1 MSNIIDW
8 HDNLADVPAFYTGT
22 GSSNLVPSTF
32 PVAIDGR
39 PYMIDQKSG
48 DFTRGFEARIRD
60 TFDQATEP
68 GESTINPQGLWRR
81 SQNSWHV
88 GAGQV
93 YGDVDSTPFRFYK
106 SKGINPWT
114 KGQLTLL
121 NSTSLL
127 SLSATGDNA
136 KLLTANDRLYAVNNA
151 TLSHTA
157 DPFVAS
163 PTWVTCTHEGSTPSG
178 SIQAQTTDGFRVYVA
193 YPSDGVR
200 RSDTNTSVISSTKV
214 AGSTTGDYTMLGFAK
229 NYVFGGVGNILQNI
243 SGSTE
248 SALITHRD
256 TNFRWVDVATGQNAI
271 YAAGWSGNNSQV
283 FKITITDDSASLR
296 NGGVALELPTGEI
309 ITAIHGYLGFVLIG
323 TNKGVR
329 FCSTDNQ
336 SNLVSG
342 PLIATPYAVNDFTT
356 EGRFAWFTYTNYD
369 GLSTGLGRLDLSVF
383 SSINTPAWATDLMYT
398 AVPNVVLPVTS
409 CVTFAS
415 KRVFVVAGLGI
426 VIENSATPVDSGEI
440 ETGKFRWGIMDRK
453 FVVKLDMRTLNL
465 KGSVAVA
472 TASDNTDYVTNG
484 KSSTSSETQHTFTG
498 SESKMIEAGF
508 KMTLTKGT
516 SSTDIP
522 VVTRFTARAYVT
534 PTRSQFFKVPI
545 LLHRQLNVWG
555 KTYTVDV
562 DAELSELRQLVLD
575 PHIVSYQEGEEV
587 FSVIVE
593 DIEWKPIDAY
603 DRKWQWD
610 GTAIVTMRSMQE

>member
-22 GSSNLVPSTF
+22 GSSNLVPSVF

-93 YGDVDSTPFRFYK
+93 YGDVDSTPFRFFK
-106 SKGINPWT
+106 SKGINPWN
-114 KGQLTLL
+114 KGQLTLH
-121 NSTSLL
+121 NSTTLL
-127 SLSATGDNA
+127 SLTATADNA
-136 KLLTANDRLYAVNNA
+136 QVIVAGDRLYAINA
-151 TLSHTA
+151 GVVSYTL

-163 PTWVTCTHEGSTPSG
+163 PTWVTTTHESTTPTG
-178 SIQAQTTDGFRVYVA
+178 SIQATTTDGFRVYVA
-193 YPSDGVR
+193 YPNDGVR
-200 RSDTNTSVISSTKV
+200 STNTSGSVISNTKV
-214 AGSTTGDYTMLGFAK
+214 AGTTTGNYTMLGFAK
-229 NYVFGGVGNILQNI
+229 NYVFGGVSNVLNNI
-243 SGSTE
+243 SGATE
-248 SALITHRD
+248 VAFITHRD
-256 TNFRWVDVATGQNAI
+256 TNFRWVDIATGQNAI

-283 FKITITDDSASLR
+283 FKITISDDSASLR

-309 ITAIHGYLGFVLIG
+309 ITAIKGYLGFVLIG

-336 SNLVSG
+336 SNLISG
-342 PLIATPYAVNDFTT
+342 PLIATPNAVYDFTT

-369 GLSTGLGRLDLSVF
+369 GVSTGLGRLDLSVF
-383 SSINTPAWATDLMYT
+383 SSPNTPAWATDLMYT
-398 AVPNVVLPVTS
+398 STAAVKS
-409 CVTFAS
+409 CDTILS
-415 KRVFVVAGLGI
+415 KRVFVVTGAGI
-426 VIENSATPVDSGEI
+426 VVENTASPVATGQI

-453 FVVKLDMRTLNL
+453 FVVKLDLRTLNL

-472 TASDNTDYVTNG
+472 TALDNEDYVTNG
-484 KSSTSSETQHTFTG
+484 TSTVSTETQHTFNGT
-498 SESKMIEAGF
+498 EKKMIEAGF
-508 KMTLTKGT
+508 KITLTKG
-516 SSTDIP
+516 SLASDIP
-522 VVTRFTARAYVT
+522 VLTRFTARAYVT
-534 PTRSQFFKVPI
+534 PTRSQFFKVPV
-545 LLHRQLNVWG
+545 LLHRTLNMWG
-555 KTYTVDV
+555 RPYTVDV
-562 DAELSELRQLVLD
+562 ESELSELRQLVLD
-575 PHIVSYQEGEEV
+575 PHIVLYQEGNEI
-587 FSVIVE
+587 FSVVVE
-593 DIEWKPIDAY
+593 DVEWKPIDAH
-603 DRKWQWD
+603 DRKWEWD

>member
-8 HDNLADVPAFYTGT
+8 HDNLADAPAFYTGT
-22 GSSNLVPSTF
+22 GSSNLVPSVF

-93 YGDVDSTPFRFYK
+93 YGDVDSTPFRFFK
-106 SKGINPWT
+106 SKGINPWN

-127 SLSATGDNA
+127 SLSATGTNA
-136 KLLTANDRLYAVNNA
+136 RVIPANNRLYAINNNDIKF
-151 TLSHTA
+151 TT
-157 DPFVAS
+157 DPFAATPS
-163 PTWVTCTHEGSTPSG
+163 WTTCTHGGTAPTG
-178 SIQAQTTDGFRVYVA
+178 DIQAVTTDGFRVYA
-193 YPSDGVR
+193 AWPSNGVR
-200 RSDTNTSVISSTKV
+200 RTDTDTSEVAATKFV
-214 AGSTTGDYTMLGFAK
+214 DTANNYYMLGFAK
-229 NYVFGGVGNILQNI
+229 NYVFGSFSNILQNI
-243 SGSTE
+243 SAGTE
-248 SALITHRD
+248 APLITHRD
-256 TNFRWVDVATGQNAI
+256 ANFRWVDVATGQNAI

-283 FKITITDDSASLR
+283 FKITIADDSAALK

-342 PLIATPYAVNDFTT
+342 PLIATPNAVNDFTT

-369 GLSTGLGRLDLSVF
+369 GVSTGLGRLDLSTF
-383 SSINTPAWATDLMYT
+383 SGVNTPAFATDLMHT
-398 AVPNVVLPVTS
+398 SVASVTS
-409 CVTFAS
+409 CATFAN
-415 KRVFVVAGLGI
+415 KRVFVVSGVGI
-426 VIENSATPVDSGEI
+426 VVENSSLPVASGEI

-453 FVVKLDMRTLNL
+453 FVVKIDMRTLNL
-465 KGSVAVA
+465 KGSIAVA
-472 TASDNTDYVTNG
+472 TSLDNNDYVTNG
-484 KSSTSSETQHTFTG
+484 TSSIPAETQHTFTG
-498 SESKMIEAGF
+498 SESKLIEAGF

-516 SSTDIP
+516 AATDIP

-534 PTRSQFFKVPI
+534 PTRSQFFKVPV
-545 LLHRQLNVWG
+545 LLHRRLNIWG
-555 KTYTVDV
+555 RTFTVDV

-575 PHIVSYQEGEEV
+575 PHIVSYQEGNEV

-593 DIEWKPIDAY
+593 DIEWKPLDTY
-603 DRKWQWD
+603 DRKWEWD

>member
-22 GSSNLVPSTF
+22 GSSNLVPSVF

-93 YGDVDSTPFRFYK
+93 YGDVDSTPFRFFK
-106 SKGINPWT
+106 SKGINPWN
-114 KGQLTLL
+114 KGQLTLH
-121 NSTSLL
+121 NSTTLL
-127 SLSATGDNA
+127 SLTATADNA
-136 KLLTANDRLYAVNNA
+136 QIITANDRLYAVNA
-151 TLSHTA
+151 GVLSYTL

-163 PTWVTCTHEGSTPSG
+163 PTWVTTTHASGTPTG
-178 SIQAQTTDGFRVYVA
+178 SIQAITTDGFRVYVA

-200 RSDTNTSVISSTKV
+200 STDTSGSVISSTKV
-214 AGSTTGDYTMLGFAK
+214 AGSTTGNYTMLGFAK
-229 NYVFGGVGNILQNI
+229 NYVFGGVANVLNNI
-243 SGSTE
+243 SGASE
-248 SALITHRD
+248 APLITHRD
-256 TNFRWVDVATGQNAI
+256 TNFRWVDIATGQNAI

-309 ITAIHGYLGFVLIG
+309 ITAIKGYLGFVLIG

-336 SNLVSG
+336 SNLISG
-342 PLIATPYAVNDFTT
+342 PLISTPNPVYDFTT
-356 EGRFAWFTYTNYD
+356 EGRFAWFTYSSYD
-369 GLSTGLGRLDLSVF
+369 ATSTGLGRLDLSVF
-383 SSINTPAWATDLMYT
+383 SAPNTPAWATDLMYT
-398 AVPNVVLPVTS
+398 STGAVKS
-409 CVTFAS
+409 CDTIAS
-415 KRVFVVAGLGI
+415 KRVFVVTGVGI
-426 VIENSATPVDSGEI
+426 VVENSALSVASGEL

-453 FVVKLDMRTLNL
+453 FVVKLDLRTLNL

-472 TASDNTDYVTNG
+472 TAIDNNDYVSNG
-484 KSSTSSETQHTFTG
+484 TSTVATEVQHTFNGT
-498 SESKMIEAGF
+498 ETKMIEGGF
-508 KMTLTKGT
+508 KITLTKG
-516 SSTDIP
+516 SLASDIP
-522 VVTRFTARAYVT
+522 VLTRFTARAYVT
-534 PTRSQFFKVPI
+534 PTRSQFFKVPV
-545 LLHRQLNVWG
+545 LLHRQLNMWG
-555 KTYTVDV
+555 QTYTINVEN
-562 DAELSELRQLVLD
+562 ELSELRQLVLD
-575 PHIVSYQEGEEV
+575 PHVVLYQEGNET

-593 DIEWKPIDAY
+593 DVEWKPIDAH
-603 DRKWQWD
+603 DRQWEWD

>member
-22 GSSNLVPSTF
+22 GSSNLVPSVF

-88 GAGQV
+88 GSGQV
-93 YGDVDSTPFRFYK
+93 YGDVDSTPFRFFK
-106 SKGINPWT
+106 SKGINPWN
-114 KGQLTLL
+114 KGQLTLH
-121 NSTSLL
+121 NST
-127 SLSATGDNA
+127 T
-136 KLLTANDRLYAVNNA
+136 LLTLTATNANAQVIVAGERLYAINA
-151 TLSHTA
+151 GVLSYTL
-157 DPFVAS
+157 DPFVAT
-163 PTWVTCTHEGSTPSG
+163 PTWVTTTHASGTPSG
-178 SIQAQTTDGFRVYVA
+178 SIQAVTTDGFRVYVS
-193 YPSDGVR
+193 YLNDGVR
-200 RSDTNTSVISSTKV
+200 STDTSGSVISSTKV

-229 NYVFGGVGNILQNI
+229 NYVFGGVANVLNNI
-243 SGSTE
+243 SGASE
-248 SALITHRD
+248 AALITHRD
-256 TNFRWVDVATGQNAI
+256 TNFRWVDIATGQNAI

-309 ITAIHGYLGFVLIG
+309 ITAIKGYLGFVLIG

-336 SNLVSG
+336 SNLISG
-342 PLIATPYAVNDFTT
+342 PLIATPNAVYDFTT
-356 EGRFAWFTYTNYD
+356 EGRFAWFTYSSYD
-369 GLSTGLGRLDLSVF
+369 ATSTGLGRLDLSVF
-383 SSINTPAWATDLMYT
+383 SSPNTPAWATDLMYT
-398 AVPNVVLPVTS
+398 STGAVKS
-409 CVTFAS
+409 CDTIAS
-415 KRVFVVAGLGI
+415 KRVFVVTGVGI
-426 VIENSATPVDSGEI
+426 VVENSASSVASGEL

-453 FVVKLDMRTLNL
+453 FVVKLDLRTLNL

-472 TASDNTDYVTNG
+472 TAIDNNDYVSNG
-484 KSSTSSETQHTFTG
+484 TSTVATEVQHTFNGT
-498 SESKMIEAGF
+498 ETKMIEGGF
-508 KMTLTKGT
+508 KITLTKG
-516 SSTDIP
+516 SLASDIP
-522 VVTRFTARAYVT
+522 VLTRFTARAYVT
-534 PTRSQFFKVPI
+534 PTRSQFFKVPV
-545 LLHRQLNVWG
+545 LLHRQLNMWG
-555 KTYTVDV
+555 QTYTINVEN
-562 DAELSELRQLVLD
+562 ELSELRQLVLD
-575 PHIVSYQEGEEV
+575 PHIVLYQEGNET

-593 DIEWKPIDAY
+593 DVEWKPIDAH
-603 DRKWQWD
+603 DRQWEWD